1 MVWWAMSYWK
11 TMRKN
16 RKGKYLCAVGTP
28 TCHMSQPPPL
38 FALSVFS
45 PSVFF
50 SAVYLCVSSRMCLSS
65 IFVSGRREGQ
75 LVSGGRAV
83 SHWVRWLRLRWEE
96 EESKR
101 GGEPRETE
109 LLLSPPLSPAL
120 WKYVS
125 KYKDTHI
132 CVNIWEHN
140 RELDWHKTQLTFT
153 CVHTTS
159 LVVAIA
165 TVNIT
170 ALKAGNNNLII
181 IIENLDKYFTIM
193 TYWLGSKRKRKQ
205 NGWKHC
211 QRHDGLKHC
220 IE

>member
-125 KYKDTHI
+125 KYKDTYVSI
-132 CVNIWEHN
+132 YESTDK
-140 RELDWHKTQLTFT
+140 ELDWNKTQLTFT
-153 CVHTTS
+153 CCNRNCHH
-159 LVVAIA
+159 
-165 TVNIT
+165 
-170 ALKAGNNNLII
+170 
-181 IIENLDKYFTIM
+181 
-193 TYWLGSKRKRKQ
+193 
-205 NGWKHC
+205 HC
-211 QRHDGLKHC
+211 T
-220 IE
+220 

>member
-1 MVWWAMSYWK
+1 MVRWAMFNWK

-50 SAVYLCVSSRMCLSS
+50 SSVYLCVSSRMCLSS

-109 LLLSPPLSPAL
+109 LLLRPPLSPAL

-132 CVNIWEHN
+132 WVNIWEH
-140 RELDWHKTQLTFT
+140 RQGVGLTQELTFT
-153 CVHTTS
+153 CAS

-165 TVNIT
+165 TVIIT
-170 ALKAGNNNLII
+170 ALKADNNNFYGK
-181 IIENLDKYFTIM
+181 NRQT
-193 TYWLGSKRKRKQ
+193 R
-205 NGWKHC
+205 C
-211 QRHDGLKHC
+211 
-220 IE
+220 